1 MTHEEFT
8 EIKDT
13 YAKCITMNRQ
23 EIAELQDKY
32 SSCQIMDEFTQ
43 LREDYN
49 QCQPMTHDQF
59 TELRDIYAN
68 KNKIAINPKK
78 NLVNVIAKKSPPP
91 LNIGYSE

>member
-1 MTHEEFT
+1 MTHE
-8 EIKDT
+8 
-13 YAKCITMNRQ
+13 
-23 EIAELQDKY
+23 
-32 SSCQIMDEFTQ
+32 
-43 LREDYN
+43 
-49 QCQPMTHDQF
+49 QF